1 MIYIVP
7 DILIGAC
14 DDSDP
19 PFSWQR
25 CRYTKIPWSPETTNT
40 GKRLMFLLF
49 LQFCWTSSLYSS
61 VSSKP
66 IMRFRFYTVPKG
78 TKGWS
83 AATIFQNGR
92 TLQRPVPFA
101 VLLIWS
107 ACSFHVSKN
116 YFSPTADFGCS
127 HLPEN
132 QNCLIPNRWFLN
144 TIWGAPQRLTYGKSI
159 RKLILETK
167 TWQVCLLINAVSGL
181 VLRRPLEFWQQLI
194 LISAKGSHIDTYS

>member
-1 MIYIVP
+1 MIYILP
-7 DILIGAC
+7 NILISAC
-14 DDSDP
+14 DGGDP
-19 PFSWQR
+19 PFSWRR
-25 CRYTKIPWSPETTNT
+25 CCYTRIPWSLEATNS
-40 GKRLMFLLF
+40 GKRLMLLLF
-49 LQFCWTSSLYSS
+49 LQFFWTSSLYSS
-61 VSSKP
+61 VSRKP
-66 IMRFRFYTVPKG
+66 IMSFRLYTVPKG

-83 AATIFQNGR
+83 TAAIFQKRSNVAAT
-92 TLQRPVPFA
+92 
-101 VLLIWS
+101 
-107 ACSFHVSKN
+107 CSISRVIN
-116 YFSPTADFGCS
+116 LERMYFPSLKELFFPKANLGCS

-144 TIWGAPQRLTYGKSI
+144 TIWGAPERLTYGKSI